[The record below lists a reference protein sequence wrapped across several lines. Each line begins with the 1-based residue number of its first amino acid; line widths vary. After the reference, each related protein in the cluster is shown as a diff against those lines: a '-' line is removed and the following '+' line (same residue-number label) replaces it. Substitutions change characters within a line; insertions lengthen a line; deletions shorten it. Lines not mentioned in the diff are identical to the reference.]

1 MCHLLPKGGCLLL
14 SRQSRIPNVSVL
26 SHLPVAWC
34 RALRD
39 WNPGQIHPDGKKV
52 HRKHLEHGKSQE
64 SRSRGHVSAMD
75 TLREERGHRDRKWR
89 FCILFRSAWANAKDT
104 GSSWSLGRIWTP
116 WQCRH
121 RSLRS
126 HSCIWCQWGG
136 LEGRGSRKRRTQA
149 AMLSI
154 LFFLRY
160 W

>member
-1 MCHLLPKGGCLLL
+1 MHHFFVCKPILAWPSVWDLLKSKVNICTA
-14 SRQSRIPNVSVL
+14 RDRV
-26 SHLPVAWC
+26 
-34 RALRD
+34 ALRD

-52 HRKHLEHGKSQE
+52 HRKDLEHGKSQE

-126 HSCIWCQWGG
+126 HSCIWCRWGG